1 MVGQEAVIRAL
12 RNQVETGR
20 IGHAYLFSGPRGVG
34 KTTIA
39 RIFAR
44 AINCEH
50 PQAGEACGA
59 CEGCR
64 AMNGDSPMDLMEIDA
79 ASNNGVDSI
88 RDLRDN
94 VGYLPA
100 HGRYRVYIIDE
111 VHMLS
116 PSAFNALL
124 KTLEEP
130 PSHAVFLLATTE
142 PRKLPETVLSRC
154 QHYEFRRLPTAQI
167 VDYMRGLLEDMG
179 VDMELRGLQAIA
191 RAAEGGMRDALSM
204 LDQCISLGAEGAIS
218 AEDVYSMLGTS
229 DTRYIAAL
237 ADAMLAGDT
246 GRTLGGLSHMVEGG
260 SDITALSQELLRY
273 FRDLFMALYLDDLE
287 TTLSVDE
294 NTAVRLRKQA
304 GAATPGVVLQCLQQL
319 STLENDLRYAA
330 QPRVVV
336 ELALAKCCRH
346 TQGQDIEGLLSRIE
360 QLEAAMARGIPAA
373 PVPVAAVPGAA
384 RQRDADSTPPWEAVS
399 PPAAPEERTPLV
411 PPVAAEA
418 VQPAPSVPSAP
429 AEAAQPAPAPP
440 AAATPAAEMPA
451 PPAPAM
457 PPAQPPAPPAAVMPP
472 AETPPWEDQP
482 LPPEPPAMEAPP
494 WELEAAPPPE
504 PPPPPATLPQADA
517 PTPAAPPKM
526 AWPPAE
532 LAQKVAAVT
541 GNDAPAPPPQA
552 AAVTEADGP
561 QALWDA
567 AIYGVEQAKKRMV
580 AQNMRAGKAVAL
592 KEGVLTVRFAP
603 SGAQAYKRLQR
614 QGDRKVVEDALY
626 AAAGQAVELCMRCEE
641 MTPEQEQF
649 IQNSMRHLPHDR
661 VEVVYDD
668 EGGQPNG

>member
-1 MVGQEAVIRAL
+1 MSYQALYRKYRPACFAEVVGQEAVIRAL

-34 KTTIA
+34 KTSIA

-50 PQAGEACGA
+50 PQAGEACGD

-167 VDYMRGLLEDMG
+167 VDYMRRLLEDMG

-204 LDQCISLGAEGAIS
+204 LDQCISLGAEGVIS

-246 GRTLGGLSHMVEGG
+246 GRALGGLSHMVEGG

-294 NTAVRLRKQA
+294 NTAARLRKQA
-304 GAATPGVVLQCLQQL
+304 GGATPGVVLQCLQQL

-360 QLEAAMARGIPAA
+360 QLEAAVARGIPAV
-373 PVPVAAVPGAA
+373 PVPAAAGPGTDSQTDAA
-384 RQRDADSTPPWEAVS
+384 DTPPWEAAS
-399 PPAAPEERTPLV
+399 PASPELPPLTPPAAREAARPEPAV
-411 PPVAAEA
+411 PTA
-418 VQPAPSVPSAP
+418 QSPAPPTPAIAP
-429 AEAAQPAPAPP
+429 AEAP
-440 AAATPAAEMPA
+440 T
-451 PPAPAM
+451 
-457 PPAQPPAPPAAVMPP
+457 
-472 AETPPWEDQP
+472 WEDDP
-482 LPPEPPAMEAPP
+482 LPPEPPGMEAPP
-494 WELEAAPPPE
+494 WDLVDAPPAAPPPRE
-504 PPPPPATLPQADA
+504 AVAPSQPAS
-517 PTPAAPPKM
+517 PPKM

-541 GNDAPAPPPQA
+541 GNDAPVAPPMA
-552 AAVTEADGP
+552 AAVTEEDGP

-614 QGDRKVVEDALY
+614 QGDRKVVEDALH
-626 AAAGQAVELCMRCEE
+626 AAAGQRVELCMRCEE

>member
-1 MVGQEAVIRAL
+1 MSYQALYRKYRPACFAEVVGQEAVIRAL

-34 KTTIA
+34 KTSIA

-204 LDQCISLGAEGAIS
+204 LDQCISLGAEGVIS

-294 NTAVRLRKQA
+294 NTAARLRKQA

-336 ELALAKCCRH
+336 ELALARCCRH

-360 QLEAAMARGIPAA
+360 QLEAAVARGISAA
-373 PVPVAAVPGAA
+373 PVPAAADPGPDS
-384 RQRDADSTPPWEAVS
+384 QRDAADMPPWEAAPPS
-399 PPAAPEERTPLV
+399 ASPAEPPLTPPAATEADR
-411 PPVAAEA
+411 PV
-418 VQPAPSVPSAP
+418 
-429 AEAAQPAPAPP
+429 
-440 AAATPAAEMPA
+440 
-451 PPAPAM
+451 PAM
-457 PPAQPPAPPAAVMPP
+457 PPAQPPAQPAPAMPTTQPPATPASALAP
-472 AETPPWEDQP
+472 AEAPPWEDQP
-482 LPPEPPAMEAPP
+482 LPPEPPGMEAPP
-494 WELEAAPPPE
+494 WDAADAPPPA
-504 PPPPPATLPQADA
+504 PPPREAAALSEPAP
-517 PTPAAPPKM
+517 PPKM
-526 AWPPAE
+526 AWPPVE

-541 GNDAPAPPPQA
+541 GNDAPPAPPMA

-614 QGDRKVVEDALY
+614 QGDRKMVEDALH
-626 AAAGQAVELCMRCEE
+626 AAAGQRVELCMRCEE
-641 MTPEQEQF
+641 MTQEQEQF